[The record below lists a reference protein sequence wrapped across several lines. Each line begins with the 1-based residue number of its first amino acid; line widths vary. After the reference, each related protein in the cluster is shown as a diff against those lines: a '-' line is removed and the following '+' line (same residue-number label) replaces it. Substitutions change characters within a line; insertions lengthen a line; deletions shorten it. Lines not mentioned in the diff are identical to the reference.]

1 MRVAVAGGTGLIG
14 RMVVDVLR
22 SHGDTAVVLARSV
35 GVDLLTGDGL
45 DQALAGVEAV
55 VDVSNVVTTRRTTA
69 VGFFGTATR
78 TLLAGDRRADVQHH
92 VVLSIVGVDRIPWGY
107 YQGKRHQEQLALE
120 GPVPATVLRATQFH
134 EFADQLLQRGG
145 PVTVVPKMLS
155 RPVAAREVASALV
168 ALTRARPQ
176 GLAPELAGPEEL
188 RMPEMVR
195 RLARARGVRRPIL
208 AVRLPG
214 QAGRAMAGGG
224 LLPGSDGPRGTQTFT
239 EWLSTASTPSRRG
252 AG

>member
-14 RMVVDVLR
+14 TMVVDALR
-22 SHGDTAVVLARSV
+22 SRGDTAVVLARSV

-55 VDVSNVVTTRRTTA
+55 VDVSNIVTT
-69 VGFFGTATR
+69 
-78 TLLAGDRRADVQHH
+78 
-92 VVLSIVGVDRIPWGY
+92 
-107 YQGKRHQEQLALE
+107 
-120 GPVPATVLRATQFH
+120 
-134 EFADQLLQRGG
+134 
-145 PVTVVPKMLS
+145 LS

-176 GLAPELAGPEEL
+176 GLAPEFAGPEEL
-188 RMPEMVR
+188 HMPEMVR
-195 RLARARGVRRPIL
+195 QLARARGVRRPVI

-214 QAGRAMAGGG
+214 EAGRAMAGGG
-224 LLPGSDGPRGTQTFT
+224 LLPGSDGPRGTQTFAQ
-239 EWLSTASTPSRRG
+239 WLSTASTPSRG